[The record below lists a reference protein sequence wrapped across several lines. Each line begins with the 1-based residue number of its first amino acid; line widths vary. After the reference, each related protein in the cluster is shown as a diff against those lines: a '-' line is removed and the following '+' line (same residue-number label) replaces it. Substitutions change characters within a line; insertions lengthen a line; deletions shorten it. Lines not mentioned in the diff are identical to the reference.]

1 LRFWHFQLSFFKF
14 TWGCVA
20 PVEEWGLEERE
31 EGTEGEREGEREE
44 GREKAFLI
52 NFVQTAI

>member
-1 LRFWHFQLSFFKF
+1 VLPVELFKF

>member
-1 LRFWHFQLSFFKF
+1 LRFWRFQLSFFKF
-14 TWGCVA
+14 TWGCAA

-31 EGTEGEREGEREE
+31 EGTEGGGEGGGE
-44 GREKAFLI
+44 GWREKAFLI